1 MRTGFIFSEIFW
13 GLLLIVLGL
22 AAILRSFD
30 INIPIFRLIVAFFL
44 IYLGIS
50 MLTGG
55 PLFDWRHPETG
66 PGSIIF
72 REAQITE
79 NDLQEKEINIIFG
92 SGEIDLRGMSAEEIL
107 VEEINVIFG
116 SANMILNPEQ
126 LVELDV
132 STVFGSA
139 RMPDGNSISF
149 GDYKYRSPAL
159 DNEVPADI
167 FMDVS
172 VVFGGLE
179 IMIR

>member
-30 INIPIFRLIVAFFL
+30 IHIPIFRLIVAFFL

-50 MLTGG
+50 MLAGG
-55 PLFDWRHPETG
+55 PLFNVRTPIMEPGTVIFGETQFTG
-66 PGSIIF
+66 EDL
-72 REAQITE
+72 REE
-79 NDLQEKEINIIFG
+79 EINVIFG
-92 SGEIDLRGMSAEEIL
+92 SGEIDLRGWSAEDIYT
-107 VEEINVIFG
+107 EEINVIFG
-116 SANMILNPEQ
+116 SANLILDPEQ

-149 GDYKYRSPAL
+149 GDYNYRSPDL
-159 DNEVPADI
+159 ERGDNADI
-167 FMDVS
+167 FMDIS
-172 VVFGGLE
+172 VIFGGLE
-179 IMIR
+179 IVIR